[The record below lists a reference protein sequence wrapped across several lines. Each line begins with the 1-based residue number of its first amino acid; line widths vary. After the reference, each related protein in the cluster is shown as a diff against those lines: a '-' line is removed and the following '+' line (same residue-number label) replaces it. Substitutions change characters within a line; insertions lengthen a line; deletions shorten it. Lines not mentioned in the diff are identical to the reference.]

1 MCVSWHAID
10 ITPLYM
16 KTTSYLFYPFSVKFE
31 YLSHNTIWFATYATP
46 VSKMTDDSIVAKDEE
61 E

>member
-1 MCVSWHAID
+1 
-10 ITPLYM
+10 M

-31 YLSHNTIWFATYATP
+31 YLSHNTIWFAAYATP
-46 VSKMTDDSIVAKDEE
+46 VSKMTDDSIVAKYEE